1 MIWWKCFQSMIQWSS
16 RICLSNLVIL
26 FCKWHWAS
34 GQKGISDRLSD
45 ERRADFRKIAPST
58 WSTTETAG
66 KLCICRKQSL
76 FQLTQK
82 QSGSKQWWKP
92 GRSRPRRNT
101 GSQALTKGTWA
112 GKERRK
118 IRKRTKNDRGSDQ
131 KGYWGS
137 QETQKQHSKHIRIE
151 AIPTR
156 CKCTLN

>member
-1 MIWWKCFQSMIQWSS
+1 MILWSF
-16 RICLSNLVIL
+16 RICSSNLVIL
-26 FCKWHWAS
+26 FCKWHWVS

-45 ERRADFRKIAPST
+45 ERRADFRESAAST
-58 WSTTETAG
+58 WLITEAAG

-101 GSQALTKGTWA
+101 GSQALAKGARA
-112 GKERRK
+112 GKERRE
-118 IRKRTKNDRGSDQ
+118 IRERTKDDRGADQ
-131 KGYWGS
+131 KGDSGS
-137 QETQKQHSKHIRIE
+137 QETLKQHSKHVRTE

-156 CKCTLN
+156 RKCTIN